1 MKGKGNIPTALLPTM
16 AILRCFG
23 WGGAISM
30 YTDWELGESE
40 GV

>member
-1 MKGKGNIPTALLPTM
+1 MKGKVDMPTALLPTM

-30 YTDWELGESE
+30 YTRRLGERR
-40 GV
+40 V